1 MSPKVIKVVQQLF
14 GFIRLRNN
22 MDFLLLRYDD
32 HQGNLGRDS
41 ELLSLL
47 KKYHFICK
55 AGYWGCPWY
64 FIDIDSKCF
73 YPGRPGLEYGRVIT
87 TIDINELRKL
97 LNRQLTV

>member
-1 MSPKVIKVVQQLF
+1 
-14 GFIRLRNN
+14 

-32 HQGNLGRDS
+32 HQGNLGQDS

-73 YPGRPGLEYGRVIT
+73 YPGRPGLAYGKVVA
-87 TIDINELRKL
+87 TIGIEQFEKL
-97 LNRQLTV
+97 LKK